1 IVYLTLEK
9 KATVIDL
16 WSKMRVAEVGPDTVG
31 RQVFKLLVVY
41 PSTQRFFDYFG
52 DCPLLIYG
60 QCFTFF
66 VSRHRFLLFIL
77 VFLCFKE
84 DKMMYCFL
92 KQFKKIKKMIAKRN
106 ISKYKLRLI
115 WVASHQYFG
124 KEFTPEFQAACQK
137 VVAGVVNALTYKY
150 H

>member
-1 IVYLTLEK
+1 MVYLTFEK
-9 KATVIDL
+9 EATVIDL

-31 RQVFKLLVVY
+31 RQVFNLQGRLKESECQLGVWGQSHCLRFWQALTPSDLVLFSPPRLLVVY

-77 VFLCFKE
+77 VFLCLFSAVSSS
-84 DKMMYCFL
+84 YL
-92 KQFKKIKKMIAKRN
+92 K
-106 ISKYKLRLI
+106 
-115 WVASHQYFG
+115 
-124 KEFTPEFQAACQK
+124 ACSF
-137 VVAGVVNALTYKY
+137 
-150 H
+150 

>member
-1 IVYLTLEK
+1 MVYLTLEK

-31 RQVFKLLVVY
+31 RQVFSLQGRLKENECQLGVWGQSHCLRFWQALTPSDLVLFSPPRLLVVY

-66 VSRHRFLLFIL
+66 VSRHSFLLFIL
-77 VFLCFKE
+77 VFLCLFSAVSSL
-84 DKMMYCFL
+84 YL
-92 KQFKKIKKMIAKRN
+92 N
-106 ISKYKLRLI
+106 I
-115 WVASHQYFG
+115 
-124 KEFTPEFQAACQK
+124 
-137 VVAGVVNALTYKY
+137 LTV
-150 H
+150 

>member
-1 IVYLTLEK
+1 MLLTQLAAAQTHIMVYLTLEK

-31 RQVFKLLVVY
+31 RQVFNLQGRLKESECQLGVWEQSHCLRFWQALTPSDLVLFSPPRLLVVY

-77 VFLCFKE
+77 VFLCLFSAVSSL
-84 DKMMYCFL
+84 YL
-92 KQFKKIKKMIAKRN
+92 N
-106 ISKYKLRLI
+106 I
-115 WVASHQYFG
+115 
-124 KEFTPEFQAACQK
+124 
-137 VVAGVVNALTYKY
+137 LTV
-150 H
+150 